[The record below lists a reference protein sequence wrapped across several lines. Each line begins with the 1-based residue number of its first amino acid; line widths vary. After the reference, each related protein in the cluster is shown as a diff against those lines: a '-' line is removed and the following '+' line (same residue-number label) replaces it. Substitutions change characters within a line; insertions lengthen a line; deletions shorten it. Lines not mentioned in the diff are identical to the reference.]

1 MEIFKDFDLG
11 NLTSIRI
18 GGRASFFSEPS
29 SVEEVARLIKFSR
42 EKDMPLFVLG
52 GGSNTIFGEVKG
64 LVISLR
70 RLRGMRVEERNG
82 RVLVEVLAG
91 TPLQEIVSFAVK
103 NELEGIYRLMGFPAS
118 VGGAVAMNAGSFGS
132 EMKDFI
138 EEVSFLDWEGNLITK
153 KREEIDFSYRSSPF
167 PKEGVVVS
175 CKLLLKR
182 SEVSVKK
189 EFEKIRI
196 ERKRSQPINL
206 PTSGSTFKN
215 PYPMFAGELLE
226 RVGMKGFRKGG
237 VSFSEKHANFLV
249 NLDRGKFEE
258 VRSLIEEAKRR
269 VFEKFGVKLEEEV
282 RLIEDSGSD
291 GWKVL

>member
-1 MEIFKDFDLG
+1 MELLRDFDLA

-18 GGRASFFSEPS
+18 GGRASYFSEPS
-29 SVEEVARLIKFSR
+29 NVEDLARLIKFSR
-42 EKDMPLFVLG
+42 DKDVPLFVLG

-82 RVLVEVLAG
+82 KVIIEVLAG
-91 TPLQEIVSFAVK
+91 TPLKEIVSFAVK
-103 NELEGIYRLMGFPAS
+103 NDLEGIYRLMGFPAT

-138 EEVSFLDWEGNLITK
+138 EEVSFLDWEGSLVVK
-153 KREEIDFSYRSSPF
+153 KREEMEFSYRRSPF
-167 PKEGVVVS
+167 PKEGIVVS
-175 CKLLLKR
+175 CKLLLKK
-182 SEVSVKK
+182 SEVPVKE
-189 EFEKIRI
+189 EFERIRI
-196 ERKRSQPINL
+196 KRKNSQPINL

-215 PYPMFAGELLE
+215 PYPKFAGELLE
-226 RVGMKGFRKGG
+226 KVGMKGFGKGG

-249 NLDRGKFEE
+249 NLGGGRFEE

-269 VFEKFGVKLEEEV
+269 VFDEFGVKLEEEV
-282 RLIEDSGSD
+282 KLVEDCGSD